1 MATGFLSQTLEV
13 AQFNPFN
20 CLLSPERTQ
29 FSSQEKKRKNLLLLK
44 QTREGRP
51 RFDCRTVFHS
61 EKKTI
66 MKSQKSIFNGA
77 HKRTDWRRSI
87 QKRKEMFRF
96 YFSWNTRNPLERKEK
111 EKRTRVVTYLNDDL
125 VCLLPTYII
134 SFSPLFDLL
143 SAAI

>member
-1 MATGFLSQTLEV
+1 
-13 AQFNPFN
+13 
-20 CLLSPERTQ
+20 
-29 FSSQEKKRKNLLLLK
+29 
-44 QTREGRP
+44 
-51 RFDCRTVFHS
+51 
-61 EKKTI
+61 